1 MHNKAKEDMMKE
13 KTKPKEAKPTKESS
27 MENKLAKRIANGN
40 KLIDNFKQPRTLLH
54 ITIRYYKLLSI
65 ASSVS

>member
-40 KLIDNFKQPRTLLH
+40 KLIEELQAAANPAPYND
-54 ITIRYYKLLSI
+54 SI
-65 ASSVS
+65 L